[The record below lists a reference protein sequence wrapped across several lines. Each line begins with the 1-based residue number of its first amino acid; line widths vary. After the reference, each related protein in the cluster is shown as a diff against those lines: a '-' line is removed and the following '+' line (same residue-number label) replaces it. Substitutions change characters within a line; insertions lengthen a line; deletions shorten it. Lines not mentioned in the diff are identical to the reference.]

1 MKLISKFK
9 GIALSMFKVAWPSLC
24 LTLIQGFVSAAEISF
39 ASVLGKNILA
49 GVGVVYPFFLL
60 MQTISIGGF
69 GGTVTAAVAKS
80 VASKNQDLLTKT
92 VISSLLISLFIGAI
106 CSIFFIL
113 FGEYFLLKIITN
125 VEIVSLALVY
135 GRWLIGFSPAFWLA
149 NCLIS
154 ILRGFGLVRQ
164 TLIIA
169 IIAYISQL
177 LIVSILILTE
187 TITSI
192 VVLPVLSIIT
202 VLAMTIV
209 MLIFLSKLLAF
220 KALTVTF
227 SSIKPILLTFI
238 YVGIYASAS
247 SLVNGLCSSLLSSF
261 AAKINPEVLA
271 AYSVVLRIEVIL
283 MLLISGIGVSIVTG
297 TASALGRKDLNTAWD
312 VSLVGILVA
321 TVVIGI
327 LGFIVSSKSLKIFQI
342 ISLPNDVFKF
352 SQKYLSIVSW
362 SYPFMAIGFSSLF
375 VGQGFGRP
383 KLFFYGTLFRLGLI
397 AIFGLLIIDIQS
409 LAFLV
414 ATSYMAL
421 GVLTIIILRFEFR
434 QTTGAT

>member
-92 VISSLLISLFIGAI
+92 VISSLLISLFIGVI

-135 GRWLIGFSPAFWLA
+135 GRWLIGFSPVFWLA

-177 LIVSILILTE
+177 LIVSILISTE

-202 VLAMTIV
+202 VLGMIIV

-327 LGFIVSSKSLKIFQI
+327 LGFIVSSKSLQIFQI

-409 LAFLV
+409 LAILV
-414 ATSYMAL
+414 AASYMAL